1 MKTTA
6 TTEGDATRTTSNSA
20 VAKVS
25 NTKKSAKPI
34 SVSNLKDRSSSRT
47 IHGKSSKDHN
57 VEEIRAEEE
66 DSISDLIRVHT
77 LREAEDAAEVNGEVE
92 EDTKI
97 LLAGAKDLTKVHMKS
112 SSTPTSIA

>member
-20 VAKVS
+20 VAKVNS
-25 NTKKSAKPI
+25 TKKSAKPI
-34 SVSNLKDRSSSRT
+34 SVSSLKDRSSSRT

-57 VEEIRAEEE
+57 EEEIRAEEE

-77 LREAEDAAEVNGEVE
+77 LREAEDAVEANEEVE
-92 EDTKI
+92 VDIMI
-97 LLAGAKDLTKVHMKS
+97 LLEEAKGQTKVHMKS
-112 SSTPTSIA
+112 SSTLTSIA